1 MYYLVIFLFVYV
13 DKVNIGGCEVK
24 KKKFDNFNF

>member
-24 KKKFDNFNF
+24 KKIDNFNF